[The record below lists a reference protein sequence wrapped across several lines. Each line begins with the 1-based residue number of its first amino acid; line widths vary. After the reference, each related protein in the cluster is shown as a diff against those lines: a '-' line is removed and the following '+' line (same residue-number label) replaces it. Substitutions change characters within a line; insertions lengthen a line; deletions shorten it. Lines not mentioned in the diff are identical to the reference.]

1 MYLATSNLLFTQRVQ
16 PAPGSVAL
24 RSSRSADSSS
34 NRDSTELSIKAAITC
49 HSDYYGSE
57 NSKKCRVRPGNMSKD
72 CEMLIIEGLVKQYGD
87 FTAVDDVS
95 FEANAGSVFGLL
107 GPNGAGKST
116 LINCISGL
124 LTPTTGHISVSGHDI
139 VKDGKAARQSLGI
152 VPQELAL
159 YDDLPAIDN
168 LRYWGKAYGLRGKFL
183 EDRVNDVLGYIGLA
197 DRASDLPKKFS
208 GGMKR
213 RLNFGCGVVH
223 QPKVLLL
230 DEPTVGVDPQ
240 SRAKLFDLVEAERD
254 AGACVLY
261 TTHYMEE
268 AERLCDSLAIIDH
281 GKTIAKGTVAEL
293 KSQLGARDALQLTGT
308 FPVDATRSAVASL
321 ASSITDLEILSLD
334 ENTLML
340 TLSRASQ
347 HLPGIFD
354 AISHAGGTVSETSL
368 RSPNLET
375 LFLLLT
381 GKELRE

>member
-1 MYLATSNLLFTQRVQ
+1 
-16 PAPGSVAL
+16 
-24 RSSRSADSSS
+24 
-34 NRDSTELSIKAAITC
+34 
-49 HSDYYGSE
+49 
-57 NSKKCRVRPGNMSKD
+57 
-72 CEMLIIEGLVKQYGD
+72 MLVVEQLVKEYGELR
-87 FTAVDDVS
+87 AVDGAS
-95 FEANAGSVFGLL
+95 FEAGAGTVFGLL

-116 LINCISGL
+116 AINCISGL
-124 LTPTTGHISVSGHDI
+124 LTPTAGRISVSGHDV
-139 VKDGKAARQSLGI
+139 VKEGKAARQSLGV

-159 YDDLPAIDN
+159 YEDLPAVEN
-168 LRYWGKAYGLRGKFL
+168 LRYWGKAYGLRGKTL
-183 EDRVNDVLGYIGLA
+183 EDRVATVLQLIGLA
-197 DRASDLPKKFS
+197 DRAKDLPKEFS

-281 GKTIAKGTVAEL
+281 GKIIAQGTVAEL
-293 KSQLGARDALQLTGT
+293 KAQLGARDALQLNGQ
-308 FPVDATRSAVASL
+308 FPDGAIRDAIEALTQDIA
-321 ASSITDLEILSLD
+321 DLEILNQSDDSL
-334 ENTLML
+334 LL
-340 TLSRASQ
+340 TLSAASQ
-347 HLPGIFD
+347 HLPQIF
-354 AISHAGGTVSETSL
+354 AAVSGAGGNVTETSL

>member
-1 MYLATSNLLFTQRVQ
+1 MLK
-16 PAPGSVAL
+16 G
-24 RSSRSADSSS
+24 
-34 NRDSTELSIKAAITC
+34 
-49 HSDYYGSE
+49 
-57 NSKKCRVRPGNMSKD
+57 
-72 CEMLIIEGLVKQYGD
+72 CEMLIVDGLVKQYGD

-95 FEANAGSVFGLL
+95 FEAGEGSVFGLL

-124 LTPTTGHISVSGHDI
+124 FAPTAGRIAVAGHDI
-139 VKDGKAARQSLGI
+139 VKDGKAARQSLGV

-159 YDDLPAIDN
+159 YEDLPAIDN
-168 LRYWGKAYGLRGKFL
+168 LRYWGKAYGLRGKIL
-183 EDRVNDVLGYIGLA
+183 EDRVSDVLGHIGLS
-197 DRASDLPKKFS
+197 DRAKDLPKEFS

-281 GKTIAKGTVAEL
+281 GKIIAKGSVAEL
-293 KSQLGARDALQLTGT
+293 KAQLGARDALQLSGN
-308 FPVDATRSAVASL
+308 FPADATKAAIASL
-321 ASSITDLEILSLD
+321 ASSITDLEILSQD
-334 ENTLML
+334 EDTLML
-340 TLSRASQ
+340 TLSQASQ

-354 AISHAGGTVSETSL
+354 AISRAGGSVSETSL

-375 LFLLLT
+375 LFVLLT

>member
-1 MYLATSNLLFTQRVQ
+1 MS
-16 PAPGSVAL
+16 PA
-24 RSSRSADSSS
+24 
-34 NRDSTELSIKAAITC
+34 
-49 HSDYYGSE
+49 
-57 NSKKCRVRPGNMSKD
+57 VRPLCLTQDVYSVYPKG
-72 CEMLIIEGLVKQYGD
+72 ETMLVVEQLVKQYGD
-87 FTAVDDVS
+87 LTAVDEIS
-95 FEANAGSVFGLL
+95 FEASVGTVFGLL

-116 LINCISGL
+116 AINCISGL
-124 LTPTTGHISVSGHDI
+124 LTPTAGRVTVSGHDI
-139 VKDGKAARQSLGI
+139 VKDGKAARQSLGV
-152 VPQELAL
+152 VPQEIAL
-159 YDDLPAIDN
+159 YEDLPAIDN
-168 LRYWGKAYGLRGKFL
+168 LRYWGKAYGMRGKQL
-183 EDRVNDVLGYIGLA
+183 EDRVGGVLEHIGLA
-197 DRASDLPKKFS
+197 DRARDLPKEFS

-281 GKTIAKGTVAEL
+281 GKIIAKGTVAEL
-293 KSQLGARDALQLTGT
+293 KAQLGARDALQLNGQ
-308 FPVDATRSAVASL
+308 FPADTTRDAVTAL
-321 ASSITDLEILSLD
+321 ASDIEDLEILSQD
-334 ENTLML
+334 EESLLL
-340 TLSRASQ
+340 TLSAASH
-347 HLPGIFD
+347 HLPRIFD
-354 AISHAGGTVSETSL
+354 VISGAGGSVSETSL